1 MTCRK
6 RIRAQDFAREFR
18 AGMTDIQLMNTF
30 GLTSIEQLNIIF
42 RKLLDAGILNQ
53 FDLTDRTKDRIP
65 DLVDSDMRRVTR
77 SRPLGAVPVY
87 DMNDVF
93 SEFVIMDISE
103 KGVKVGQIKS
113 ARGEKRTFLVKALE
127 FDEMQSFSFDAVCR
141 WANRGVAGFAITSIS
156 PSAAIQLK
164 RFIDRF
170 TFCED

>member
-6 RIRAQDFAREFR
+6 RIRAQDFVKEFR

-30 GLTSIEQLNIIF
+30 GITSAEQLKSVF
-42 RKLLDAGILNQ
+42 RKLLDIGILNE
-53 FDLTDRTKDRIP
+53 FDLADRATERIP
-65 DLVDSDMRRVTR
+65 DVVDRDLRRFRR
-77 SRPLGAVPVY
+77 SKPLGNVHVY
-87 DMNDVF
+87 DMNDIF
-93 SEFVIMDISE
+93 SEFVILDISAD
-103 KGVKVGQIKS
+103 GIKVGRINS

-141 WANRGVAGFAITSIS
+141 WANRGMAGFAITRIS

-164 RFIDRF
+164 RFINRF